1 VTAEFFFGAM
11 SPYSWLAAERIGRLL
26 PGAVWRP
33 VLAGGLFAAA
43 GRRSWGITGER
54 AARTADVEARAAAYG
69 LGPVVWPDPW
79 PTSDVRIARAML
91 VAEEV
96 GRLHAFALAAMRLAF
111 LEGLDLAAEGA
122 VGAAC
127 ALAGLDAS
135 TTSARIKEPSV
146 KDALRARTD
155 AAVAAGVIGVPTVR
169 TAGGLFWG
177 DDRLEE
183 AVASAAA

>member
-33 VLAGGLFAAA
+33 VFAG
-43 GRRSWGITGER
+43 
-54 AARTADVEARAAAYG
+54 AAAYG

-183 AVASAAA
+183 AIEAASRE

>member
-1 VTAEFFFGAM
+1 MRPASSRRAAVTAEFFFGAM
-11 SPYSWLAAERIGRLL
+11 SPYSW
-26 PGAVWRP
+26 
-33 VLAGGLFAAA
+33 
-43 GRRSWGITGER
+43 R
-54 AARTADVEARAAAYG
+54 AARAADGEARAAAYG

-96 GRLHAFALAAMRLAF
+96 GRLPAFALAAMRLAF

-146 KDALRARTD
+146 KDA
-155 AAVAAGVIGVPTVR
+155 
-169 TAGGLFWG
+169 
-177 DDRLEE
+177 
-183 AVASAAA
+183 

>member
-1 VTAEFFFGAM
+1 VTTEFFFGAM
-11 SPYSWLAAERIGRLL
+11 SPYSWLAAERMGRLL

-33 VLAGGLFAAA
+33 VFAGGLFAAV

-54 AARTADVEARAAAYG
+54 AAKTADVEARAAAHG

-91 VAEEV
+91 VAEEE
-96 GRLHAFALAAMRLAF
+96 GRLRPFALAAMRLAF
-111 LEGLDLAAEGA
+111 LEGLDLGAEGA

-135 TTSARIKEPSV
+135 ATSARIELPAV

-169 TAGGLFWG
+169 TAAGLFWG
-177 DDRLEE
+177 DDRLDAARTSVE
-183 AVASAAA
+183 A